1 MPVSVA
7 SGTLCSM
14 TDRTMGPS
22 RRETDC
28 GSVMEQDIL
37 TNRLIGV
44 EVRIRLFKHG
54 LVWGSLLK

>member
-1 MPVSVA
+1 
-7 SGTLCSM
+7 
-14 TDRTMGPS
+14 MGPS

-28 GSVMEQDIL
+28 DSVMEQDIL